1 MNERGVFMDLTRIR
15 YMKNWISQLPQGN
28 ITFKTI
34 NGKRYPYYQW
44 TENGKQRNRIV
55 KADEFEELSQKIEQ
69 RKVLEKKLR
78 ESSETETV
86 PEIMNETYF
95 FSSVIVGDELLKTV
109 NPTKKLKKR
118 ECYSALL
125 DYVYGDSFDKVF
137 ILYGLRRTGKTTL
150 IRQLIADMPEEMFSK
165 TAFIQMNS
173 SIDLAKINLDLKLLS
188 EQGYQYIFIDE
199 VTLMDDF
206 IDSAAL
212 FSDVYAARGMKVVLS
227 GTDSLGFVF
236 SEDRELY
243 DRCVMVHTT
252 FISYREFSE
261 VLGIEGIDNYI
272 RYAGTMTLSGN
283 RYNVSNATFAAKKTT
298 DEYIDTAIAQNIQH
312 SLKNY
317 NQGDHFRHLFELYE
331 AHELTSVINRIVE
344 RENKRFTINTLTQTF
359 KSGDFGETKKNLLK
373 DSKNPSDILY
383 LVDEKQI
390 IEWFRKELD
399 ILNKPEMS
407 VTISDI
413 HVKEIREYL
422 DLLDLTLDID
432 VIDITDLNKKETHTV
447 ITQAGLRYAQ
457 ATALIESLIRD
468 AVFASFPLTERKQAK
483 ERLLSTIQGKMM
495 EDIILLETKIAH
507 PQCEVFKLKFAV
519 GEFDMVVFD
528 PETASC
534 KIYEIKHS
542 TEIHPKQTQHL
553 TDEKKCADTEF
564 RYGTIEGKY
573 VIYRG
578 KNEVVGDINYLNV
591 EKYLCALKPSY
602 NG

>member
-1 MNERGVFMDLTRIR
+1 MDLTRIR
-15 YMKNWISQLPQGN
+15 YMQNWISQLPQGN

-55 KADEFEELSQKIEQ
+55 KADEFEELKQKIEQ

-78 ESSETETV
+78 ESSETEIV

-118 ECYSALL
+118 ECYSDLH

-212 FSDVYAARGMKVVLS
+212 FSDVYAARGMKIVLS

-317 NQGDHFRHLFELYE
+317 NQGDHFRHLLELYE
-331 AHELTSVINRIVE
+331 AHELTNVINRIVE

-359 KSGDFGETKKNLLK
+359 KSSDFGETKKNLLK
-373 DSKNPSDILY
+373 DQKNPSDILY

-495 EDIILLETKIAH
+495 EDIILLETKMAY
-507 PQCEVFKLKFAV
+507 PQFEVFKLKFAV

-528 PETASC
+528 PDTASC

-564 RYGTIEGKY
+564 RYGTIKGKY

-578 KNEVVGDINYLNV
+578 ENKTVGDINYLNV
-591 EKYLCALKPSY
+591 EEYLCSLTPSY

>member
-1 MNERGVFMDLTRIR
+1 MDLTRIR
-15 YMKNWISQLPQGN
+15 YMQNWISQLPQGN

-78 ESSETETV
+78 ESSEAEIV
-86 PEIMNETYF
+86 PEVMNETYF

-118 ECYSALL
+118 ECYSAIHG
-125 DYVYGDSFDKVF
+125 YVYGDSFDKVF

-150 IRQLIADMPEEMFSK
+150 IRQIIADMPEEMFSK

-212 FSDVYAARGMKVVLS
+212 FSDVYAARGMKIVLS

-261 VLGIEGIDNYI
+261 VLGVEGIDNYI
-272 RYAGTMTLSGN
+272 RYAGTMTLAGN

-317 NQGDHFRHLFELYE
+317 NQGDHFRHLAELYE

-373 DSKNPSDILY
+373 DSKNPTAILY

-399 ILNKPEMS
+399 ILNTPEMS
-407 VTISDI
+407 VTIRDI
-413 HVKEIREYL
+413 HIKEIREYL
-422 DLLDLTLDID
+422 DLLDLTMDID

-457 ATALIESLIRD
+457 ATALIESLVRD
-468 AVFASFPLTERKQAK
+468 AVFAAFPLTERNQAK

-495 EDIILLETKIAH
+495 EDIILLETKMAY
-507 PQCEVFKLKFAV
+507 PQFEVFKLKFAV

-564 RYGTIEGKY
+564 RYGTIKGKY

-578 KNEVVGDINYLNV
+578 ENTIVGDINYLNV
-591 EKYLCALKPSY
+591 EEYLCSLNPSY

>member
-1 MNERGVFMDLTRIR
+1 MDLTRIR
-15 YMKNWISQLPQGN
+15 YMQNWISQLPQGN

-78 ESSETETV
+78 ESSETEIV

-118 ECYSALL
+118 ECYSALY

-212 FSDVYAARGMKVVLS
+212 FSDVYAARGMKIVLS

-261 VLGIEGIDNYI
+261 VLGVEGIDNYI
-272 RYAGTMTLSGN
+272 RYAGTMTLAGN

-317 NQGDHFRHLFELYE
+317 NQGDHFRHLAELYE

-373 DSKNPSDILY
+373 DQKNPTDILY
-383 LVDEKQI
+383 IVDEKQI

-422 DLLDLTLDID
+422 DLLDLTMDID

-457 ATALIESLIRD
+457 ATALIESLVRD
-468 AVFASFPLTERKQAK
+468 TVFASFPLTERNQAK

-528 PETASC
+528 PDTASC

-564 RYGTIEGKY
+564 RYGTIKGKY

-578 KNEVVGDINYLNV
+578 ENKIVGDINYLNV
-591 EKYLCALKPSY
+591 EEYLCSLNPSY

>member
-1 MNERGVFMDLTRIR
+1 MDLTRIK
-15 YMKNWISQLPQGN
+15 YMKNHISQLPQGN

-78 ESSETETV
+78 ESSETEIV
-86 PEIMNETYF
+86 PEIMNETFF

-109 NPTKKLKKR
+109 TPTKKLKKR
-118 ECYSALL
+118 ECYSALY

-150 IRQLIADMPEEMFSK
+150 IRQLILDMPEEMFSK

-173 SIDLAKINLDLKLLS
+173 SIDLAKINLDLKSLS
-188 EQGYQYIFIDE
+188 EKGYQYVFIDE

-212 FSDVYAARGMKVVLS
+212 FSDVYAARGMKIVLS

-317 NQGDHFRHLFELYE
+317 NQGDHFRHLAELYE

-373 DSKNPSDILY
+373 DQKNPTDILY
-383 LVDEKQI
+383 MVDEKQI

-422 DLLDLTLDID
+422 DLLDLTMDID

-457 ATALIESLIRD
+457 ASALIESLVRD
-468 AVFASFPLTERKQAK
+468 TVFASFPLTERNQAK

-528 PETASC
+528 PDTASC

-564 RYGTIEGKY
+564 RYGTIKDKY

-578 KNEVVGDINYLNV
+578 ENKIVGDINYLNV
-591 EKYLCALKPSY
+591 EEYLCSLNPSY

>member
-1 MNERGVFMDLTRIR
+1 MDLTRIR

-69 RKVLEKKLR
+69 RKTLEKKLR
-78 ESSETETV
+78 ESPEMYLV
-86 PEIMNETYF
+86 PEILNETFF

-109 NPTKKLKKR
+109 NPIKKLKKR
-118 ECYSALL
+118 ACYAALH
-125 DYVYGDSFDKVF
+125 DYVHNDSFDKVF

-150 IRQLIADMPEEMFSK
+150 IRQLIADMPEEMFSR
-165 TAFIQMNS
+165 TAFIQMNA
-173 SIDLAKINLDLKLLS
+173 SIDLAKINLDLKVLS
-188 EQGYQYIFIDE
+188 EKGYQYIFIDE

-212 FSDVYAARGMKVVLS
+212 FSDVYAARGMKIILS
-227 GTDSLGFVF
+227 GTDSLGFLF

-243 DRCVMVHTT
+243 DRCIMVHTT
-252 FISYREFSE
+252 FIPYREFSE

-272 RYAGTMTLSGN
+272 RYAGTMTISGN
-283 RYNVSNATFAAKKTT
+283 RYNVTNSTFAAKKTT

-317 NQGDHFRHLFELYE
+317 NQGDHFRHLSELYE
-331 AHELTSVINRIVE
+331 ARELTSVINRIVE
-344 RENKRFTINTLTQTF
+344 QENKRFTINTLTQTF

-373 DSKNPSDILY
+373 DKKNPTDILY
-383 LVDEKQI
+383 LVDEEQI

-422 DLLDLTLDID
+422 DLLDLTMDID
-432 VIDITDLNKKETHTV
+432 VIDITDLNKNETHTV

-457 ATALIESLIRD
+457 ANALIEALIRD
-468 AVFASFPLTERKQAK
+468 AVFASFPLAERNRVK

-495 EDIILLETKIAH
+495 EDIILLETKMAY
-507 PQCEVFKLKFAV
+507 PQREVFKLKFAV

-534 KIYEIKHS
+534 EIYEIKHS
-542 TEIHPKQTQHL
+542 TEIHPNQTQHL
-553 TDEKKCADTEF
+553 TDEKKCSDTEF
-564 RYGTIEGKY
+564 RYGTIKGKY

-578 KNEVVGDINYLNV
+578 KNEAVGDVNYLNV
-591 EKYLCALKPSY
+591 EEYLRSLKPSY
-602 NG
+602 NNQE

>member
-1 MNERGVFMDLTRIR
+1 MDLTRIK
-15 YMKNWISQLPQGN
+15 YVKNRISQLPKGN

-44 TENGKQRNRIV
+44 TENGKQRSRIV
-55 KADEFEELSQKIEQ
+55 KNDELEELSQKIEQ

-78 ESSETETV
+78 ESSETELV
-86 PEIMNETYF
+86 PEIINETYF
-95 FSSVIVGDELLKTV
+95 FSSVIVGDDLLKTV

-118 ECYSALL
+118 ECYSALH
-125 DYVYGDSFDKVF
+125 DYVYGDSFDKVL

-150 IRQLIADMPEEMFSK
+150 IRQLIADMTEEMFSK

-173 SIDLAKINLDLKLLS
+173 SIDLAKINLDLTLLS
-188 EQGYQYIFIDE
+188 EQGYQYIFINE

-212 FSDVYAARGMKVVLS
+212 FSDVYAARGMKIVLS
-227 GTDSLGFVF
+227 GADSLGFLF

-243 DRCVMVHTT
+243 DRCVMIHTT

-317 NQGDHFRHLFELYE
+317 NQGDHFRHLAELYE

-373 DSKNPSDILY
+373 DQKNPTDILY

-407 VTISDI
+407 VTLSDI

-422 DLLDLTLDID
+422 DLLDLTMDID
-432 VIDITDLNKKETHTV
+432 VIDITDLNKKQTHTV

-457 ATALIESLIRD
+457 ATALIESLVRD
-468 AVFASFPLTERKQAK
+468 AVFASFSLAERNQVK

-495 EDIILLETKIAH
+495 EDIILLETKMAY
-507 PQCEVFKLKFAV
+507 PQLEVFKLKFAV

-528 PETASC
+528 SETASC

-564 RYGTIEGKY
+564 RYGTIKDKC

-578 KNEVVGDINYLNV
+578 KNSAVDEINYLNV
-591 EKYLCALKPSY
+591 EEYLYSLKSFD

>member
-1 MNERGVFMDLTRIR
+1 MDLTRIK
-15 YMKNWISQLPQGN
+15 YIKNRISQLPQGN

-34 NGKRYPYYQW
+34 NGKKYSYYQW

-55 KADEFEELSQKIEQ
+55 KDTELEELSQKIEQ
-69 RKVLEKKLR
+69 RKVLEKYLR
-78 ESSETETV
+78 ESQETGLVSE
-86 PEIMNETYF
+86 ILNEPQF

-118 ECYSALL
+118 ECYSALH
-125 DYVYGDSFDKVF
+125 DYVYGDSFDKVL

-150 IRQLIADMPEEMFSK
+150 IRQLIADMTEETFSR
-165 TAFIQMNS
+165 TAFIQMNAS
-173 SIDLAKINLDLKLLS
+173 VDLAKINLDLKLLS
-188 EQGYQYIFIDE
+188 KRGYQYIFIDE

-212 FSDVYAARGMKVVLS
+212 FSDVYAARGMKIVLS

-243 DRCVMVHTT
+243 DRCFMIHTT

-261 VLGIEGIDNYI
+261 VLGIDGIDNYI

-317 NQGDHFRHLFELYE
+317 NQGDHFRHLLELYE
-331 AHELTSVINRIVE
+331 AHELTSVINRVVE

-373 DSKNPSDILY
+373 DKKNPTDILY
-383 LVDEKQI
+383 IVDEKQI

-407 VTISDI
+407 VAISDI

-422 DLLDLTLDID
+422 DLLDLTMDID
-432 VIDITDLNKKETHTV
+432 IIDMSDLNKTETHTV

-457 ATALIESLIRD
+457 ATALIESLVRD
-468 AVFASFPLTERKQAK
+468 AVFAAFPLTERNQAK

-495 EDIILLETKIAH
+495 EDIILLETKMAY
-507 PQCEVFKLKFAV
+507 PQFEVFKLKFAV

-564 RYGTIEGKY
+564 RYGTIKGKY

-578 KNEVVGDINYLNV
+578 ENKTVGDINYLNV
-591 EKYLCALKPSY
+591 EEYLCSLKPPY
-602 NG
+602 NA